1 MDHEV
6 VNIQRKHIEQAL
18 SHISAVI
25 ADASEFLQQ
34 AMLQEQAVEK
44 MLLQSQ
50 MDLEELYLFIG
61 EPADKDNN

>member
-1 MDHEV
+1 MEHKIVD
-6 VNIQRKHIEQAL
+6 IQRKRIERAL

-25 ADASEFLQQ
+25 ADTSECLQQ
-34 AMLQEQAVEK
+34 AMLQEQVVEK

-61 EPADKDNN
+61 EPADKNNN

>member
-1 MDHEV
+1 MD
-6 VNIQRKHIEQAL
+6 IQRKHIERAL

-25 ADASEFLQQ
+25 ADASESLQQ
-34 AMLQEQAVEK
+34 ATLQEQAVKK

-61 EPADKDNN
+61 EPADKNSN

>member
-1 MDHEV
+1 MDT
-6 VNIQRKHIEQAL
+6 QRKRMEQAL
-18 SHISAVI
+18 SHISAMI
-25 ADASEFLQQ
+25 TDASESLQQ

-61 EPADKDNN
+61 EPADNNNN